1 MDFAT
6 GGIAAGGFYGA
17 GMAGSRFDRKLIF
30 ESQVHLMNARK

>member
-17 GMAGSRFDRKLIF
+17 GMAGGRFDRKLPLYTSTDIT
-30 ESQVHLMNARK
+30 